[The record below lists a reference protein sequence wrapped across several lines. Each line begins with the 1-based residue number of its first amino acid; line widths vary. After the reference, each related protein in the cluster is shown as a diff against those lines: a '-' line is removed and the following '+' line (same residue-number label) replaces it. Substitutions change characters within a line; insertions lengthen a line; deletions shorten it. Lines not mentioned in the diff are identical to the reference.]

1 MNRGTKAIPSPASDL
16 QIGEVK
22 HVIERVGTLEWDQ
35 MGPQQHCRLLA
46 SHAARVD
53 GVLHRRTSCVF
64 YP

>member
-22 HVIERVGTLEWDQ
+22 HVIERVGTLEWDLNSIADSLHLT
-35 MGPQQHCRLLA
+35 PQESTEL
-46 SHAARVD
+46 
-53 GVLHRRTSCVF
+53 LHRRTSCVF